1 MTNLDRV
8 LKSRDTTLPTT
19 VCVVEA
25 LVLQWSWYRSE
36 DWTMKKAEH
45 HRVDSWRLV
54 LEKTPESPLDS
65 KSLSNQSVSRKINPE
80 Y

>member
-54 LEKTPESPLDS
+54 LEKTPGIPLDN
-65 KSLSNQSVSRKINPE
+65 KEIKPVSLKEDQP
-80 Y
+80 

>member
-8 LKSRDTTLPTT
+8 LKSRDATLPMT

-36 DWTMKKAEH
+36 GWTMKKAEH

-65 KSLSNQSVSRKINPE
+65 KEIKPVNLERNQL
-80 Y
+80 